1 MARKVVQTELEEDEY
16 LLLKKAVEKKSMS
29 LKSGLREAVHQ
40 WVTTQIPLSE
50 DPLFKVEPVSTGIKT
65 DSSRLDDALYKEK
78 QG

>member
-16 LLLKKAVEKKSMS
+16 LLLKKAVDKKGMS
-29 LKSGLREAVHQ
+29 IKGGLREAVHQ

-50 DPLFKVEPVSTGIKT
+50 DPLFNVEPVKTGVKT

-78 QG
+78 KG

>member
-1 MARKVVQTELEEDEY
+1 VVQTELEEDEY
-16 LLLKKAVEKKSMS
+16 LLLKKTVEKKSMS
-29 LKSGLREAVHQ
+29 LKSGLREAVNQ

-65 DSSRLDDALYKEK
+65 DSSRLDDALLKEK